1 MLITQLKSK
10 ETIASLA
17 EGKVFI
23 INCHGCKEVHFPEKE
38 ALELQ
43 KELEADGKLTGA
55 ITTDYICNP
64 DNMKLRLEKHK
75 DEIAAADVIL
85 VLSCGVG
92 VQTVAEYFE
101 DKKDIFLYIV
111 DTHKNEAFDFVE
123 NFIKD
128 CNGDIFAFMRMAMD
142 CIISAGFSEKM
153 NGMKRMFSQPWV
165 FDMIVSDRMKGKLEE
180 AKTPKGIM
188 FKYIDKNSLNVE
200 SDDEILSLINIF
212 ASISLGLFFKIFI
225 MGKNGIECDS
235 EKVRETVYGEID
247 TLEKKYKKH

>member
-1 MLITQLKSK
+1 MPK
-10 ETIASLA
+10 ETFYRLPDEKRERIMAAAEREFLENSFEAASINR
-17 EGKVFI
+17 I
-23 INCHGCKEVHFPEKE
+23 IKE
-38 ALELQ
+38 A
-43 KELEADGKLTGA
+43 A
-55 ITTDYICNP
+55 IPRGSFY
-64 DNMKLRLEKHK
+64 
-75 DEIAAADVIL
+75 
-85 VLSCGVG
+85 
-92 VQTVAEYFE
+92 QYFE

-128 CNGDIFAFMRMAMD
+128 CNGDIFAFMRKAMD

-153 NGMKRMFSQPWV
+153 NGMRRMFSQPWV

-200 SDDEILSLINIF
+200 SDEEILSLINIF

>member
-1 MLITQLKSK
+1 MPK
-10 ETIASLA
+10 ETFYRL
-17 EGKVFI
+17 
-23 INCHGCKEVHFPEKE
+23 PDEKRE
-38 ALELQ
+38 R
-43 KELEADGKLTGA
+43 
-55 ITTDYICNP
+55 I
-64 DNMKLRLEKHK
+64 M
-75 DEIAAADVIL
+75 AAAEREFLENSFEAASINEAAIPRG
-85 VLSCGVG
+85 SFY
-92 VQTVAEYFE
+92 QYFE

-128 CNGDIFAFMRMAMD
+128 CNGDIFAFMRMAID

-165 FDMIVSDRMKGKLEE
+165 FDLIVSDRMKGKLEE

-247 TLEKKYKKH
+247 TLEKKYKKY

>member
-1 MLITQLKSK
+1 MVPSTMIVSISVSSNAFDNACALFTV
-10 ETIASLA
+10 TFGFCVTVTLA
-17 EGKVFI
+17 IPRGSFY
-23 INCHGCKEVHFPEKE
+23 
-38 ALELQ
+38 Q
-43 KELEADGKLTGA
+43 
-55 ITTDYICNP
+55 
-64 DNMKLRLEKHK
+64 
-75 DEIAAADVIL
+75 
-85 VLSCGVG
+85 
-92 VQTVAEYFE
+92 YFE